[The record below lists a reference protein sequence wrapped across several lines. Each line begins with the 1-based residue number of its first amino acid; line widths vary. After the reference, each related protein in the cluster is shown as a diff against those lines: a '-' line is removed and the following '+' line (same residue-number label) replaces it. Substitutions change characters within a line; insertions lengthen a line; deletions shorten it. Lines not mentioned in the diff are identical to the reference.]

1 MFKFADLDKKIC
13 LTCHYYRINRKV
25 EAIGGKLFIDHDG
38 STGCCGLLPTV
49 KRNLNSPPIQGTFCK
64 YKRWLE
70 LP

>member
-25 EAIGGKLFIDHDG
+25 EVIGSKVFIDHDG

-49 KRNLNSPPIQGTFCK
+49 KRNLNSPPIQGSFCK